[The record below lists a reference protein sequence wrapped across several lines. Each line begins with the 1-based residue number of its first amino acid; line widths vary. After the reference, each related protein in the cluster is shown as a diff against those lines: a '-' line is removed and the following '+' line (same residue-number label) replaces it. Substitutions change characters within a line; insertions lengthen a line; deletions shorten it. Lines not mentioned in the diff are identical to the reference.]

1 MSWNLFTFASSQ
13 LILGIA
19 FGVTKITFGVLK
31 ILFGVI
37 VITSG
42 ETILTY
48 YIGCQSSVPTE
59 YPYASQRRENL
70 KQFKK

>member
-13 LILGIA
+13 LILGIT

-48 YIGCQSSVPTE
+48 YIGCHSSLTF
-59 YPYASQRRENL
+59 ASDYRDCSIFL
-70 KQFKK
+70 K